1 MNTRLII
8 ATLVGGIVSFFLGW
22 LIFGVLLMNYYEANT
37 TQYAGLM
44 REMPNNIIL
53 IIIANLANA
62 FLLAFIFQRWAGI
75 KTIVKGLLGGMLVT
89 FLIILSMDFYLLAWM
104 NLYTPTSIIVDIIVN
119 TAFGGII
126 GGIIGWVLGFQ
137 KKVAA

>member
-44 REMPNNIIL
+44 REMPNIIL
-53 IIIANLANA
+53 MIIANLANA

-89 FLIILSMDFYLLAWM
+89 FLIILSMDFYLLACM

>member
-1 MNTRLII
+1 MTTRLII

-22 LIFGVLLMNYYEANT
+22 LVFGLLLMNFYT
-37 TQYAGLM
+37 TNLTEYSGLM
-44 REMPNNIIL
+44 KEMPNLIL
-53 IIIANLANA
+53 IAISCLANA

-89 FLIILSMDFYLLAWM
+89 FLIMLSMDLYFIASM
-104 NLYTPTSIIVDIIVN
+104 NLFNPTLIIVDIIVN
-119 TAFGGII
+119 TVIGGII
-126 GGIIGWVLGFQ
+126 GGIIAWVLGFQ